1 MRIRSRLLIGALGSL
16 AAFTWL
22 ATAND
27 VSAGQRWW
35 QRVQFLASDKMEG
48 RLTGTEGYRRAAE
61 YVAGEFHKYGL
72 APAGTQGYFQ
82 PVKFDVQRVTAA
94 DSKVSLQKE
103 GSEEPLVLGQDLIL
117 GTRLP
122 QPKTIAAPLVFA
134 GYGLHIPAANY
145 GDFSGLDVRGKIVVY
160 LNGGPSN
167 IAASLKSDARAP
179 QQFTRFLEEQGAVG
193 MLVIQNPKSMD
204 IPWSRIALS
213 ASQPG
218 MRLADPALQDSNRPM
233 FTAAI
238 NPESASKFLAGSGHT
253 FADLLALANAG
264 KPLPRFPLTAAMH
277 AIVATKNDEVESP
290 NIAGILTGTD
300 PVLKN
305 EYVVYS
311 AHLDHLGIG
320 EPIRGDRIYNGAMD
334 NASGVASMLEV
345 AESLHEN
352 RVRLRRSV
360 LFLVVCAEEKGL
372 LGSRYYAA
380 KPTVPRNAIV
390 ADLNTDMFLPLFSLN
405 YLVVYGGEESTLG
418 RDVGEV
424 AAPLDIHIIPDR
436 QPDRNIFIRSDQ
448 YNFIRAGVPSIMPAF
463 GSLEGS
469 PEAKTQSEWLKNRYH
484 APSDDGDQPVD
495 LVAAAKFN
503 QLMVNLTEKVANEHE
518 RPHWNETSF
527 FKKFAT
533 N

>member
-16 AAFTWL
+16 AALTWL

-82 PVKFDVQRVTAA
+82 PVKFDVQRVIAA

-103 GSEEPLVLGQDLIL
+103 GNEEPLVLGQDLIL

-145 GDFSGLDVRGKIVVY
+145 DDFSGLDVRGKIVVY

-264 KPLPRFPLTAAMH
+264 KPLPRF
-277 AIVATKNDEVESP
+277 SP
-290 NIAGILTGTD
+290 
-300 PVLKN
+300 
-305 EYVVYS
+305 
-311 AHLDHLGIG
+311 
-320 EPIRGDRIYNGAMD
+320 DRSDAC
-334 NASGVASMLEV
+334 
-345 AESLHEN
+345 ESLHEN

-380 KPTVPRNAIV
+380 KPTVPRNVIV

-405 YLVVYGGEESTLG
+405 YFVVYGGEESTLG
-418 RDVGEV
+418 RDLGEV

-518 RPHWNETSF
+518 RRHWNETSF

>member
-16 AAFTWL
+16 AALTWL

-82 PVKFDVQRVTAA
+82 PVKFDVQRVIAA

-103 GSEEPLVLGQDLIL
+103 GNEEPLVLGQDLIL

-145 GDFSGLDVRGKIVVY
+145 DDFSGLDVRGKIVVY

-264 KPLPRFPLTAAMH
+264 KPLPRF
-277 AIVATKNDEVESP
+277 SP
-290 NIAGILTGTD
+290 
-300 PVLKN
+300 
-305 EYVVYS
+305 
-311 AHLDHLGIG
+311 
-320 EPIRGDRIYNGAMD
+320 DRSDAC
-334 NASGVASMLEV
+334 
-345 AESLHEN
+345 ESLHEN

-380 KPTVPRNAIV
+380 KPTVPRNVIV

-405 YLVVYGGEESTLG
+405 YFVVYGGEESTLG
-418 RDVGEV
+418 RDLGEV

-484 APSDDGDQPVD
+484 APSDDGDQPLD

-518 RPHWNETSF
+518 RRHWNETSF